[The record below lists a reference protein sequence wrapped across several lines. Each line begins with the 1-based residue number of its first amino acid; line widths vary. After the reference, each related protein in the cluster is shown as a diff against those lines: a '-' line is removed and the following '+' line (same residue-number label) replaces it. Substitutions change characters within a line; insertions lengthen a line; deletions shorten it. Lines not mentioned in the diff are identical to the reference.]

1 MDVCARRAIIS
12 ISLLSC
18 IAIFLSRVQ
27 CAMLWFEE
35 PPSLDDPCTS
45 IVISTNY
52 DEWEDI
58 HPPENCLRGGIVWYA
73 TFGSV
78 RIWFRPGTETEEGKR
93 QKFELC
99 LTAGSNDRV
108 AIWWEKDKETWG
120 SIVYPLRLGD
130 IPSKDRCRKSVNGSM
145 HLFLMPINKRFIYMT
160 HLTYNITLLDE
171 AEDDEVEE
179 SIWSSLF

>member
-1 MDVCARRAIIS
+1 MHTYTHACIRELFRQT
-12 ISLLSC
+12 LLNC
-18 IAIFLSRVQ
+18 
-27 CAMLWFEE
+27 C
-35 PPSLDDPCTS
+35 
-45 IVISTNY
+45 STNY

-120 SIVYPLRLGD
+120 SIVYPLRLG
-130 IPSKDRCRKSVNGSM
+130 
-145 HLFLMPINKRFIYMT
+145 
-160 HLTYNITLLDE
+160 
-171 AEDDEVEE
+171 
-179 SIWSSLF
+179 